1 MTGTLYGIGI
11 GPGDPEL
18 LTLKAVRLIREC
30 GVIAVPGRTPKESIA
45 YRIAVRAV
53 PELAE
58 KELLAVD
65 MPMTKNREV
74 LEASF
79 QAAADALEE
88 QLRKGRDVAFL
99 TLGDVTIYSTY
110 LYLYRLL
117 EARGISTAMVN
128 GIPSFCAAAAR
139 LNMGLAEGAE
149 ELHIIPATYQAEGSL
164 GFPGTKVLMKAG
176 KRMEQVK
183 EKLKEAG
190 LSVSMVE
197 NCGMEGERICR
208 SLEEIGDTPG
218 YYSLIIA
225 KEAEGKEDGHE

>member
-30 GVIAVPGRTPKESIA
+30 GVIAVPGKEAKKSIA
-45 YRIAVRAV
+45 YRIAVQAV
-53 PELAE
+53 PELSE
-58 KELLAVD
+58 KQLLALD
-65 MPMTKNREV
+65 MPMTKDRKV

-79 QAAADALEE
+79 RAAADLLEE
-88 QLRKGRDVAFL
+88 QLNAGRDVAFL

-117 EARGISTAMVN
+117 EARGFRTAMAN

-149 ELHIIPATYQAEGSL
+149 ELHIIPATYQAKGSL
-164 GFPGTKVLMKAG
+164 AFPGTKVLMKAG
-176 KRMEQVK
+176 RQMEQVK
-183 EKLKEAG
+183 AGLKEAG
-190 LSVSMVE
+190 LAVAMVE
-197 NCGMEGERICR
+197 NCGMEGERVYR
-208 SLEEIGDTPG
+208 SLEEIGDRPG

-225 KEAEGKEDGHE
+225 REKEENGNE